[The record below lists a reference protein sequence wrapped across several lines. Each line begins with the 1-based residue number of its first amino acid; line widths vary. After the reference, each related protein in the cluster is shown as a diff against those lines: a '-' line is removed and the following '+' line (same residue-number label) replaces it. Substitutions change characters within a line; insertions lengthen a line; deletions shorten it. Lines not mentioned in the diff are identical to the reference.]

1 MTFAQKLRQR
11 PKDTCECWDCL
22 RSEGLTPPRSDR
34 GKHKSLYYPENRDM
48 GGPGIDTPKEEK

>member
-22 RSEGLTPPRSDR
+22 RSKGLTPPRNLR
-34 GKHKSLYYPENRDM
+34 PKHPSLYYPE
-48 GGPGIDTPKEEK
+48 GPVEGPGFDFKEEK